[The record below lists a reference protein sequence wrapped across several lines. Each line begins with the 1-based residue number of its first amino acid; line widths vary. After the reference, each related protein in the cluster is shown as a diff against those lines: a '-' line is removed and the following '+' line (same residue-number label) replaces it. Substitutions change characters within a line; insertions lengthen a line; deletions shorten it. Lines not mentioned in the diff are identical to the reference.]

1 LNVLAVDQAR
11 KGGWCVMDYDTK
23 KIVAIGMFDFPAN
36 KYTFIGAVVEI
47 CDLVEELMEKSGAS
61 AVFIEDIQLR
71 RNVSSFKKLAQLQGA
86 LAADFERRE
95 YLYDFIPPTR
105 WQSYCNARGRSEKEK
120 KAKLTEINTEGKKA
134 SKQLSIQY
142 VKEKFGIETADDNL
156 ADAICICDYVVNN
169 IEIRQR

>member
-1 LNVLAVDQAR
+1 MNVLAIDQAR

-23 KIVAIGMFDFPAN
+23 SIVDFGLFDFPSN
-36 KYTFIGAVVEI
+36 KYTFIEAVVEI
-47 CDLVEELMEKSGAS
+47 CNLAEQLMEQEGAS

-105 WQSYCNARGRSEKEK
+105 WQAYCNARGRTEKEK
-120 KAKLTEINTEGKKA
+120 KAKMTELNADGKKA

-142 VKEKFGIETADDNL
+142 VKERYGLETADDNL

-169 IEIRQR
+169 IEIR